1 MFMKIEDDLTIPHSL
16 NPVANDL
23 SVSPLKTTE
32 VTEISPLKTAEVT
45 ETLTTSNVN

>member
-32 VTEISPLKTAEVT
+32 VTEISPPQNRRGDRNLDN
-45 ETLTTSNVN
+45 L